1 MIYYLKKM
9 ELDYKKKYLDII
21 SSKTNKEFESKMVVF
36 CDFAYQKLIEKLKQ
50 VYLNKNKTEFSLV
63 ICIEKINEEINEFV
77 DEINKSDI
85 VLNQNKIA
93 VNLLYGLIMNN
104 DPLLWVYFIS
114 QKELN
119 KLAELIEKF
128 RDDL

>member
-1 MIYYLKKM
+1 M

-104 DPLLWVYFIS
+104 DPLLWVYFN
-114 QKELN
+114 QKYITVYN
-119 KLAELIEKF
+119 
-128 RDDL
+128 